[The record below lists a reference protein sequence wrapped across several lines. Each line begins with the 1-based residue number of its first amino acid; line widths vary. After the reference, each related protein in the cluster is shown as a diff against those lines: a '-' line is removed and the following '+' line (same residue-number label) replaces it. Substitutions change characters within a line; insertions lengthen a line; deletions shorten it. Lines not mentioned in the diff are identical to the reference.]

1 MVSGGVDGERVEV
14 VGEDRPAGPGLLAG
28 VALEAA
34 AAQAVAAFEVAGA
47 ALGAGAVA
55 RRAFAGAARAG
66 LVAAGHE
73 DPLGRELGELVLG
86 HLRPQ
91 RPRAAPP
98 SWPQAEAVELGR
110 GLGKQGVLAGVAD
123 RADGREHVAAGA
135 AAGVGGDPWGLGG
148 V

>member
-34 AAQAVAAFEVAGA
+34 AAEGVAAFEGPDAP
-47 ALGAGAVA
+47 LGAGAVA
-55 RRAFAGAARAG
+55 RQAFAGAARAG

-86 HLRPQ
+86 HLRPK
-91 RPRAAPP
+91 RPVDGPP
-98 SWPQAEAVELGR
+98 SWR
-110 GLGKQGVLAGVAD
+110 
-123 RADGREHVAAGA
+123 AAGA
-135 AAGVGGDPWGLGG
+135 
-148 V
+148 